1 MVAFKSTYKKTS
13 FLIFTFIALL
23 FFEKL
28 QAQTDSNSA
37 PPRIAV
43 LVPLYLDSAFNNY
56 DYKLGNLNIPQY
68 FLPGLE
74 FYNGV
79 MMCIDS
85 LKKEGVD
92 LDVSIFDTK
101 KKDQTTDSLANEIG
115 SLNFS
120 LIIASFTNTTEQK
133 IFSDLA
139 LTKNIPLISAT
150 YPNDAYIN
158 ANPFFVLLNSTLK
171 THIEGIYKY
180 VQQHYPIGKILYVT
194 RSGSLEDKI
203 QSMFEDMA
211 KRTYPLKYN
220 KVTMQDDF
228 TEDQL
233 LPMLDSNKQNVI
245 ICGSVNESFSATLI
259 KELNDAPPSYTT
271 VAVGMPTWDGLKSV
285 YNTSNE
291 NLDIVYSTPYNYPQS
306 DKTIDALTTEYKTKF
321 KRRPSDMF
329 FKGFESMYCFSKLLL
344 KYHNDLLTNLSDT
357 SFHISNTYEFR
368 SVNNSSGTDS
378 VPDYI
383 ENKKLYFIDV
393 SQGNIRSVN

>member
-1 MVAFKSTYKKTS
+1 MVAFKSMYKKTS
-13 FLIFTFIALL
+13 FLTLTFIALL

-92 LDVSIFDTK
+92 LDVWIFDTK
-101 KKDQTTDSLANEIG
+101 KKNQSIDSLAQEVG

-120 LIIASFTNTTEQK
+120 LIIASITNITEQK
-133 IFSDLA
+133 IFSDLS
-139 LTKNIPLISAT
+139 LRKSIPLISAT
-150 YPNDAYIN
+150 YPNDTYIN
-158 ANPFFVLLNSTLK
+158 SNPFFVLLNSTLK

-344 KYHNDLLTNLSDT
+344 KYHNDLLSNLSDT

-368 SVNNSSGTDS
+368 SVNNSPGTDS